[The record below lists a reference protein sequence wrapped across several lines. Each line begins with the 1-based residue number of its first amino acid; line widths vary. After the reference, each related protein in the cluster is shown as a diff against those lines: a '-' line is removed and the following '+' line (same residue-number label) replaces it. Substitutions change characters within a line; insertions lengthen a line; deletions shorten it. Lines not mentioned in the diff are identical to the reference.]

1 MKGMHGIIFSYGEK
15 PGLGQLTANRI
26 HGSLPFGG
34 DYRVV
39 DFILSNMVNAGI
51 TDVGVIMHGKCQSML
66 DHLGTGKSWDLSR
79 KTGGLKLLP
88 AFAYSESRG
97 VVGAFRGK
105 MEALGCVIEYLRH
118 IRQDYVVLSDSD
130 LVTNL
135 PLTRVLE
142 AHIASGA
149 DMTCV
154 CTSHP
159 GESGDTYFKLD
170 NTGRIVDTAYDIRT
184 PEGYQ
189 SLNIFLLGRDLLLEL
204 VEDCMAHDRYSFRHN
219 VLQDKGKELRFNGY
233 VWDGFA
239 ARINS
244 VQGYYQRSMELL
256 RPEIRAELFC
266 PQRPVYAKEND
277 AASTYIDP
285 SGECVNSLI
294 SDGCDIQGSI
304 RNCILFRGVRVE
316 KGAHVENSILFK
328 NTVVRSG
335 ASIRCVIADKNVEFA
350 FNTPLK
356 HVHIDKMHLYSKPPK
371 DSLWYE
377 EKFKFDQKTPL
388 LYTFRA
394 EWKPGYE
401 YSLELDSLVF
411 EDIYGTCAGPSKQG
425 LKVKDLNQYATIM
438 FTLNGMEGK
447 NVVCQLLNTSD
458 NPVKEVKTTDGNVQF
473 YYVAPGTYYLRL
485 YVDENNNGMWDT
497 GVFAEGRQP
506 EPVYYYHEAI
516 QCKANWDFSETW
528 TPTARSLSSQKPS
541 QITKQK
547 ADKKKTVK
555 SRNLD
560 RAKSLGIQYV
570 PKVL

>member
-34 DYRVV
+34 DYRVI

-51 TDVGVIMHGKCQSML
+51 SDVGVIMHGKCQSIL

-97 VVGAFRGK
+97 TVGPFRGK

-130 LVTNL
+130 LVANL
-135 PLTRVLE
+135 PLRDVLD

-170 NTGRIVDTAYDIRT
+170 DTGRIVDTAYDIRT

-189 SLNIFLLGRDLLLEL
+189 SLNIFLLSRELLLSL
-204 VEDCMAHDRYSFRHN
+204 VEECMAHDRYSFRHN

-239 ARINS
+239 ARIDS

-256 RPEIRAELFC
+256 RPEIRSELFC
-266 PQRPVYAKEND
+266 QRRPVYAKEND

-285 SGECVNSLI
+285 DSECVNSLI
-294 SDGCDIQGSI
+294 SDGCDIQGSV

-316 KGAHVENSILFK
+316 KGARVENCILFK
-328 NTVVRSG
+328 NTVVKAG
-335 ASIRCVIADKNVEFA
+335 ANIRCVIADKNVA
-350 FNTPLK
+350 FGGDVTMAGHPQYPLVVEKNTKL
-356 HVHIDKMHLYSKPPK
+356 
-371 DSLWYE
+371 
-377 EKFKFDQKTPL
+377 
-388 LYTFRA
+388 
-394 EWKPGYE
+394 
-401 YSLELDSLVF
+401 
-411 EDIYGTCAGPSKQG
+411 
-425 LKVKDLNQYATIM
+425 
-438 FTLNGMEGK
+438 
-447 NVVCQLLNTSD
+447 
-458 NPVKEVKTTDGNVQF
+458 
-473 YYVAPGTYYLRL
+473 
-485 YVDENNNGMWDT
+485 
-497 GVFAEGRQP
+497 
-506 EPVYYYHEAI
+506 
-516 QCKANWDFSETW
+516 
-528 TPTARSLSSQKPS
+528 
-541 QITKQK
+541 
-547 ADKKKTVK
+547 
-555 SRNLD
+555 
-560 RAKSLGIQYV
+560 
-570 PKVL
+570 

>member
-1 MKGMHGIIFSYGEK
+1 M
-15 PGLGQLTANRI
+15 
-26 HGSLPFGG
+26 
-34 DYRVV
+34 
-39 DFILSNMVNAGI
+39 
-51 TDVGVIMHGKCQSML
+51 
-66 DHLGTGKSWDLSR
+66 
-79 KTGGLKLLP
+79 
-88 AFAYSESRG
+88 
-97 VVGAFRGK
+97 
-105 MEALGCVIEYLRH
+105 
-118 IRQDYVVLSDSD
+118 LSDSD

-335 ASIRCVIADKNVEFA
+335 ASIRCVIADKNVEFGPDVA
-350 FNTPLK
+350 MAGHAQYPLVVEKNTKL
-356 HVHIDKMHLYSKPPK
+356 
-371 DSLWYE
+371 
-377 EKFKFDQKTPL
+377 
-388 LYTFRA
+388 
-394 EWKPGYE
+394 
-401 YSLELDSLVF
+401 
-411 EDIYGTCAGPSKQG
+411 
-425 LKVKDLNQYATIM
+425 
-438 FTLNGMEGK
+438 
-447 NVVCQLLNTSD
+447 
-458 NPVKEVKTTDGNVQF
+458 
-473 YYVAPGTYYLRL
+473 
-485 YVDENNNGMWDT
+485 
-497 GVFAEGRQP
+497 
-506 EPVYYYHEAI
+506 
-516 QCKANWDFSETW
+516 
-528 TPTARSLSSQKPS
+528 
-541 QITKQK
+541 
-547 ADKKKTVK
+547 
-555 SRNLD
+555 
-560 RAKSLGIQYV
+560 
-570 PKVL
+570 

>member
-154 CTSHP
+154 
-159 GESGDTYFKLD
+159 
-170 NTGRIVDTAYDIRT
+170 YDIRT

-335 ASIRCVIADKNVEFA
+335 ASIRCVIADKNVEFGPDVA
-350 FNTPLK
+350 MAGHAQYPLVVEKNTKL
-356 HVHIDKMHLYSKPPK
+356 
-371 DSLWYE
+371 
-377 EKFKFDQKTPL
+377 
-388 LYTFRA
+388 
-394 EWKPGYE
+394 
-401 YSLELDSLVF
+401 
-411 EDIYGTCAGPSKQG
+411 
-425 LKVKDLNQYATIM
+425 
-438 FTLNGMEGK
+438 
-447 NVVCQLLNTSD
+447 
-458 NPVKEVKTTDGNVQF
+458 
-473 YYVAPGTYYLRL
+473 
-485 YVDENNNGMWDT
+485 
-497 GVFAEGRQP
+497 
-506 EPVYYYHEAI
+506 
-516 QCKANWDFSETW
+516 
-528 TPTARSLSSQKPS
+528 
-541 QITKQK
+541 
-547 ADKKKTVK
+547 
-555 SRNLD
+555 
-560 RAKSLGIQYV
+560 
-570 PKVL
+570 

>member
-88 AFAYSESRG
+88 AFAYSESWG
-97 VVGAFRGK
+97 VVGPFRGK

-135 PLTRVLE
+135 PLRQVLE

-170 NTGRIVDTAYDIRT
+170 NTGRIVDTAYAIRT

-219 VLQDKGKELRFNGY
+219 VLQDKGKAS
-233 VWDGFA
+233 VA
-239 ARINS
+239 A
-244 VQGYYQRSMELL
+244 
-256 RPEIRAELFC
+256 P
-266 PQRPVYAKEND
+266 
-277 AASTYIDP
+277 
-285 SGECVNSLI
+285 
-294 SDGCDIQGSI
+294 
-304 RNCILFRGVRVE
+304 
-316 KGAHVENSILFK
+316 
-328 NTVVRSG
+328 
-335 ASIRCVIADKNVEFA
+335 
-350 FNTPLK
+350 
-356 HVHIDKMHLYSKPPK
+356 
-371 DSLWYE
+371 
-377 EKFKFDQKTPL
+377 
-388 LYTFRA
+388 
-394 EWKPGYE
+394 
-401 YSLELDSLVF
+401 
-411 EDIYGTCAGPSKQG
+411 
-425 LKVKDLNQYATIM
+425 
-438 FTLNGMEGK
+438 
-447 NVVCQLLNTSD
+447 
-458 NPVKEVKTTDGNVQF
+458 
-473 YYVAPGTYYLRL
+473 
-485 YVDENNNGMWDT
+485 
-497 GVFAEGRQP
+497 
-506 EPVYYYHEAI
+506 
-516 QCKANWDFSETW
+516 
-528 TPTARSLSSQKPS
+528 
-541 QITKQK
+541 
-547 ADKKKTVK
+547 
-555 SRNLD
+555 
-560 RAKSLGIQYV
+560 
-570 PKVL
+570 

>member
-97 VVGAFRGK
+97 VAGPFRGK

-170 NTGRIVDTAYDIRT
+170 NTGLIVDTAYDIRT

-335 ASIRCVIADKNVEFA
+335 ASIRCVIADKNVEFGPDVA
-350 FNTPLK
+350 MAGHAQYPLVVEKNTKL
-356 HVHIDKMHLYSKPPK
+356 
-371 DSLWYE
+371 
-377 EKFKFDQKTPL
+377 
-388 LYTFRA
+388 
-394 EWKPGYE
+394 
-401 YSLELDSLVF
+401 
-411 EDIYGTCAGPSKQG
+411 
-425 LKVKDLNQYATIM
+425 
-438 FTLNGMEGK
+438 
-447 NVVCQLLNTSD
+447 
-458 NPVKEVKTTDGNVQF
+458 
-473 YYVAPGTYYLRL
+473 
-485 YVDENNNGMWDT
+485 
-497 GVFAEGRQP
+497 
-506 EPVYYYHEAI
+506 
-516 QCKANWDFSETW
+516 
-528 TPTARSLSSQKPS
+528 
-541 QITKQK
+541 
-547 ADKKKTVK
+547 
-555 SRNLD
+555 
-560 RAKSLGIQYV
+560 
-570 PKVL
+570 